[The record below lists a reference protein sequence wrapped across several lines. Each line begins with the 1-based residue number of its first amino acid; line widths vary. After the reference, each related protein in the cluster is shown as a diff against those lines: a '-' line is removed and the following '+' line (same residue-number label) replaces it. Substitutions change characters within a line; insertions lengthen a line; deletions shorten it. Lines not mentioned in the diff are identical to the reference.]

1 MICALGIEKTAIL
14 LLSMTVLVTAGFVSN
29 QAFAGVLDNDLNGGT
44 PTTVGGIYEPVNESE
59 VFGELAKQYSLWL
72 IPAIS
77 AIAIGTYLV
86 KRKF

>member
-1 MICALGIEKTAIL
+1 MKCALGIEKTAIL

-29 QAFAGVLDNDLNGGT
+29 QAFAGQLVNDLNGQ
-44 PTTVGGIYEPVNESE
+44 PVGGLLEPVNESE

>member
-1 MICALGIEKTAIL
+1 MICALGIKKTAIL

-29 QAFAGVLDNDLNGGT
+29 QAFAGAVENDLKNGQ
-44 PTTVGGIYEPVNESE
+44 PVGGLLEPVNESE